1 MIRGWCL
8 VPAFVLL
15 IACGGTAS
23 KAVYPKTVAGG
34 YTLHREIVLTADQ
47 ASECPKP
54 PSLERA
60 VRLVYNASNPIQLT
74 VCETAGSSVAFES
87 IQTWRAQ
94 DGRRAAHLG
103 RYFVVAQAEKPDP
116 AAVDAFLND
125 FEKQLR

>member
-8 VPAFVLL
+8 VPAFLLL

-23 KAVYPKTVAGG
+23 KVVYPKTLAG
-34 YTLHREIVLTADQ
+34 YTLHRETVLTPDQ
-47 ASECPKP
+47 ATDCPP
-54 PSLERA
+54 PPGLERA
-60 VRLVYNASNPIQLT
+60 VRLIYSDSNAIQLT
-74 VCETAGSSVAFES
+74 VCETASSSVAFES
-87 IQTWRAQ
+87 LQKWRAQ

-125 FEKQLR
+125 FEKQLQ